1 MGSRQPMHESATGSR
16 RARLPLVGVRAAI
29 LAALL
34 GAGLLAAV
42 ALAASHPAGAQPHGS
57 TITSATRAITP
68 TGSSSVPKGV
78 WLTFEANPV
87 SFVLG
92 PLRKFAACVRRHGIT
107 RLRDPKVVDGKVVL
121 MLPRGLTP
129 KSPRL
134 KKAQR
139 ACQKLLPQGANTQ
152 PGTGDRPDHDATRV
166 GLTARRSVARRRR

>member
-1 MGSRQPMHESATGSR
+1 MHKSATGSR
-16 RARLPLVGVRAAI
+16 RTRLARMGVRAAV

-34 GAGLLAAV
+34 GAGLFAAA
-42 ALAASHPAGAQPHGS
+42 ALAASHPAGAQPQGS
-57 TITSATRAITP
+57 IITSATTAT
-68 TGSSSVPKGV
+68 TGSSSVPKGGA

-92 PLRKFAACVRRHGIT
+92 PLRKFAACVRKHGMPS
-107 RLRDPKVVDGKVVL
+107 LRDPKVVDGKVVL
-121 MLPRGLTP
+121 MLPRGLTT

-152 PGTGDRPDHDATRV
+152 SGTGTGPTTTRP
-166 GLTARRSVARRRR
+166 GG

>member
-1 MGSRQPMHESATGSR
+1 MHKSATGSR
-16 RARLPLVGVRAAI
+16 RTRLPRMGVRAAI

-34 GAGLLAAV
+34 GAGLFAAA
-42 ALAASHPAGAQPHGS
+42 ALAGAQPQGS
-57 TITSATRAITP
+57 TITTATTAITT
-68 TGSSSVPKGV
+68 TGSSSVPKGA

-92 PLRKFAACVRRHGIT
+92 PLRKFAACVRRHGIPS
-107 RLRDPKVVDGKVVL
+107 LRDPKVVDGKVVL

-152 PGTGDRPDHDATRV
+152 PGTGTGPTTTRP
-166 GLTARRSVARRRR
+166 GG

>member
-1 MGSRQPMHESATGSR
+1 MHKSATGSR
-16 RARLPLVGVRAAI
+16 RTRMPRMGVRAAI

-34 GAGLLAAV
+34 GAGLFAAV
-42 ALAASHPAGAQPHGS
+42 TLAASHLAGAQPQGP
-57 TITSATRAITP
+57 TITSATTGIAT
-68 TGSSSVPKGV
+68 TGSSSVPEGA

-92 PLRKFAACVRRHGIT
+92 PLRKFAACVRRHGIPS
-107 RLRDPKVVDGKVVL
+107 LRDPKVVGGKVVL

-134 KKAQR
+134 KKARR

-152 PGTGDRPDHDATRV
+152 PGTGTGPTTTRP
-166 GLTARRSVARRRR
+166 GSG

>member
-1 MGSRQPMHESATGSR
+1 MHKSATGSR
-16 RARLPLVGVRAAI
+16 RTRLPRMGVRAAI

-34 GAGLLAAV
+34 GAGLFAAA
-42 ALAASHPAGAQPHGS
+42 ALAASRPAGAHPQGS
-57 TITSATRAITP
+57 TITSATTAITT
-68 TGSSSVPKGV
+68 TGSSSVPKGA

-92 PLRKFAACVRRHGIT
+92 PLRKFAACVRRHGIPS
-107 RLRDPKVVDGKVVL
+107 LRDPRVVDGKVVL

-152 PGTGDRPDHDATRV
+152 PGTGTGPTTTQP
-166 GLTARRSVARRRR
+166 GSG